1 MITYTHKSYLK
12 LINIGK
18 LFPIRVLH
26 LFKSGHALYY
36 DLVKSFI
43 KIKGFIVLFTCN
55 NVGEVSGQYHILI
68 IIFSPEWKLVQCIY
82 EISRQALV
90 LKWLLRHVGLLIHY
104 KTLILCSIVGSE
116 IVLIK
121 MNLTFEGRVVYLF
134 NCFYLLIT
142 IF

>member
-36 DLVKSFI
+36 GLVKSVI
-43 KIKGFIVLFTCN
+43 KIIGFIVLFTCN

-68 IIFSPEWKLVQCIY
+68 IIFSPEWKLIQCIY

-90 LKWLLRHVGLLIHY
+90 LKWPLGHVGLLIHY
-104 KTLILCSIVGSE
+104 KTMIVCRIVRSE

-134 NCFYLLIT
+134 YCFHLLIT

>member
-1 MITYTHKSYLK
+1 MITYTNKSYLK
-12 LINIGK
+12 LVNIGK

-36 DLVKSFI
+36 DLVKSVI
-43 KIKGFIVLFTCN
+43 KIIGFIVLFTCN

-68 IIFSPEWKLVQCIY
+68 IIFSPEWKLIQCMY

-90 LKWLLRHVGLLIHY
+90 LKWPLGHVGLLIHY
-104 KTLILCSIVGSE
+104 KTMIVCSIVGSE

-121 MNLTFEGRVVYLF
+121 MNLTFEGLVVYLF
-134 NCFYLLIT
+134 NCFHLLIT

>member
-18 LFPIRVLH
+18 LFPFRVLH

-36 DLVKSFI
+36 DLVKSVI
-43 KIKGFIVLFTCN
+43 KIIGFIVLFTCN

-68 IIFSPEWKLVQCIY
+68 IIFSPEWKLIQCIY

-90 LKWLLRHVGLLIHY
+90 LKWPLGHVGLLIHY
-104 KTLILCSIVGSE
+104 KTMIVCSIVGSE

-121 MNLTFEGRVVYLF
+121 MNLTFEGLVVYLF
-134 NCFYLLIT
+134 NCFHLLIT

>member
-18 LFPIRVLH
+18 LFPFRVLH

-36 DLVKSFI
+36 DLVKSVI
-43 KIKGFIVLFTCN
+43 KIIGFIVLFTCN

-68 IIFSPEWKLVQCIY
+68 IIFSPDWKLIQCIY

-90 LKWLLRHVGLLIHY
+90 LKWPLGHVGILIHY
-104 KTLILCSIVGSE
+104 KTIIVCSIVRSE

-134 NCFYLLIT
+134 NCFHLLIT

>member
-36 DLVKSFI
+36 DLVKSVI
-43 KIKGFIVLFTCN
+43 KILGFIVLFTCN

-68 IIFSPEWKLVQCIY
+68 IIFSPEWKLIQCIY

-90 LKWLLRHVGLLIHY
+90 LKWPLGHVGLLIHY
-104 KTLILCSIVGSE
+104 KTMIVCRIVRSE

-134 NCFYLLIT
+134 YCFHLLIT

>member
-36 DLVKSFI
+36 DLVKSVI
-43 KIKGFIVLFTCN
+43 KIIGFIVLFTCN

-68 IIFSPEWKLVQCIY
+68 IIFFSGMKINSMHIWDF
-82 EISRQALV
+82 S
-90 LKWLLRHVGLLIHY
+90 
-104 KTLILCSIVGSE
+104 TGSGTQ
-116 IVLIK
+116 VTVRACWPLDSLQNNDS
-121 MNLTFEGRVVYLF
+121 MQYRRVR
-134 NCFYLLIT
+134 NCFDKNELDVWRTCCL
-142 IF
+142 FV